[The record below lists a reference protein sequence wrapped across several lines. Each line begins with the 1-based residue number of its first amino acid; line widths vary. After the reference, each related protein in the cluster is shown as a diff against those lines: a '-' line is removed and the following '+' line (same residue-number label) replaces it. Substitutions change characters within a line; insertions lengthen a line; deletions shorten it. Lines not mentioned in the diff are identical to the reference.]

1 MKTLIFVL
9 IIIFSIQI
17 TIANPVADAVKVT
30 YKLSHRVIA
39 PGDTFLVE
47 FTFRI
52 KQGWHIY
59 WVNPGDA
66 GLPTII
72 EPKDNIIGKQLEVLM
87 DIPKIFKEEDLV
99 FYCYEDKTTMVS
111 KFIIDRN
118 TKMGTNTLDFDIS
131 WLMCKN
137 ECYPGKINFKI
148 PVEIAEN
155 SVKTNKVKIEKYPQN
170 RKKETFDASIV
181 DNSIVFNIPRS
192 SNKNVDFYPLTPGY
206 LVYDKIKITKK
217 QDNFEVHLPLD
228 KFRENNPNE
237 IDGLF
242 VFRNENGRIK
252 QKSFYSKIL
261 IKN

>member
-9 IIIFSIQI
+9 IVIFSIQI
-17 TIANPVADAVKVT
+17 IIANPVADTVKVT

-39 PGDTFLVE
+39 PGDTLFLE

-52 KQGWHIY
+52 KKGWHIY

-72 EPKDNIIGKQLEVLM
+72 EPKDNKIGKQLEVLM
-87 DIPKIFKEEDLV
+87 DIPKILKEEDLV

-111 KFIIDRN
+111 RFIIDRN
-118 TKMGTNTLDFDIS
+118 AKMGTNTLDYDIS

-148 PVEIAEN
+148 PVEIAAN

-170 RKKETFDASIV
+170 RKIETFDASIV
-181 DNSIVFNIPRS
+181 DKSIVFNIPRIN
-192 SNKNVDFYPLTPGY
+192 NKNLDFYPLTPGY
-206 LVYDKIKITKK
+206 LVYDKIKVTKK
-217 QDNFEVHLPLD
+217 QDSFEVHLPLD
-228 KFRENNPNE
+228 KFRENDPNE

-242 VFRNENGRIK
+242 VFRNENGKIK